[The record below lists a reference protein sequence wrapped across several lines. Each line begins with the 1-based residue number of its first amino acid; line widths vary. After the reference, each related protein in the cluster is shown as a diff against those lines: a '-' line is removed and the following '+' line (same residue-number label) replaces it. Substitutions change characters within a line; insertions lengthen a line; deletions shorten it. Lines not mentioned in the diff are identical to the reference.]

1 MMGASFIMARA
12 MEMRQHVHAVRR
24 DASQKEVMSLAMV
37 DFPLP
42 EGPTKALMAAAQG
55 QDEVGEGVDQ
65 LAPTVPDVSHQVS
78 HQPHHQI
85 PQRHGSVYAGHEP
98 DEAQQGAAHGHAEGQ
113 EGVGGEEDAVHQGE
127 CQKKC
132 AKDACRHQIFDGQA
146 LFACCLYGNPPL
158 CVGRFDFCAG
168 VCYTPVRVR

>member
-1 MMGASFIMARA
+1 MRHASTTKIWSACRTVFSWVSAPMASISSFSFYGSTLAVASSRMMGASFI
-12 MEMRQHVHAVRR
+12 

-65 LAPTVPDVSHQVS
+65 LAPIVPDVSYQVS
-78 HQPHHQI
+78 CQPH
-85 PQRHGSVYAGHEP
+85 
-98 DEAQQGAAHGHAEGQ
+98 
-113 EGVGGEEDAVHQGE
+113 
-127 CQKKC
+127 
-132 AKDACRHQIFDGQA
+132 HQIFDGQA

-158 CVGRFDFCAG
+158 CVGRFDFCAV

>member
-65 LAPTVPDVSHQVS
+65 LAPIVPDVSHQVS
-78 HQPHHQI
+78 CQPH
-85 PQRHGSVYAGHEP
+85 
-98 DEAQQGAAHGHAEGQ
+98 
-113 EGVGGEEDAVHQGE
+113 
-127 CQKKC
+127 
-132 AKDACRHQIFDGQA
+132 HQIFDGQA

-158 CVGRFDFCAG
+158 CVGRFDFCAV

>member
-1 MMGASFIMARA
+1 
-12 MEMRQHVHAVRR
+12 
-24 DASQKEVMSLAMV
+24 MSLAMV

-85 PQRHGSVYAGHEP
+85 
-98 DEAQQGAAHGHAEGQ
+98 
-113 EGVGGEEDAVHQGE
+113 
-127 CQKKC
+127 
-132 AKDACRHQIFDGQA
+132 FDGQA

-158 CVGRFDFCAG
+158 CVGRFDFCAV
-168 VCYTPVRVR
+168 VCYTSVRVC

>member
-1 MMGASFIMARA
+1 MRPASYHQDLVGVPHRLLVGQCPMASISSFSSSGSTLAVASSRMMGASFIMARA

-78 HQPHHQI
+78 CQPHI
-85 PQRHGSVYAGHEP
+85 TRSLT
-98 DEAQQGAAHGHAEGQ
+98 
-113 EGVGGEEDAVHQGE
+113 VGPFLRVVCMG
-127 CQKKC
+127 
-132 AKDACRHQIFDGQA
+132 I
-146 LFACCLYGNPPL
+146 LL
-158 CVGRFDFCAG
+158 CVSDGLTFVPSFAILRLEFANQ
-168 VCYTPVRVR
+168 T

>member
-65 LAPTVPDVSHQVS
+65 LAPIVPDVSYQVS
-78 HQPHHQI
+78 HQPH
-85 PQRHGSVYAGHEP
+85 
-98 DEAQQGAAHGHAEGQ
+98 
-113 EGVGGEEDAVHQGE
+113 
-127 CQKKC
+127 
-132 AKDACRHQIFDGQA
+132 HQIFDGQA

-158 CVGRFDFCAG
+158 WVGRFDFCASFAILRLEFANQ
-168 VCYTPVRVR
+168 T